1 MKKRVIVTTLILAV
15 AAAAWWFLRGGVEDD
30 YTYRTEP
37 ISRGEIEKVVR
48 ATGTINPLQ
57 TVKVGSQVSG
67 TIAKLYVDFNST
79 VTAGQ
84 IVAVIDSTF
93 LSASVREAEANVQR
107 TTAQRNEA
115 ERALN
120 RAKELFAKDLVSQAD
135 LDAALTTYETSVAQ
149 SKQTEAALE
158 RAQVN
163 LRYAVIRSPINGI
176 VVSRDVDVGQ
186 TVAASLQAPQLFAIA
201 NDLSRMQVEASV
213 DEADIGQ
220 ITTGQKAT
228 FTVDAYPDENF
239 EGEVTQVRLSP
250 INLQNVV
257 TYTVIIEVPNP
268 GQKLRP
274 GMTATASILID
285 KRENVLR
292 VPAVAMRFQPPA
304 DVLEAYNRAHE
315 ADSTGGGGRGDPGRP
330 DGARA
335 EMRSGGDANAATPD
349 GPRRESGQADTS
361 RRGGGERRDRQF
373 NRRGGSEGQAGGD
386 ERRMGGAQ
394 GQNDGQAGGGEGRPP
409 GGGMRGMGSWR
420 RAPAATVWVL
430 SEDGK
435 LTRVRVRTG
444 ITDQR
449 YVELIGDKLKEGD
462 KVVLGVIG
470 GNQNN
475 AGGQRPT
482 SPFQPQPGGG
492 GQRRM

>member
-1 MKKRVIVTTLILAV
+1 MKKRVLITVTLLAV
-15 AAAAWWFLRGGVEDD
+15 AAAAWWFFRAGAMED
-30 YTYRTEP
+30 YTYRTES

-67 TIAKLYVDFNST
+67 TIAKLFVDFNSV

-93 LSASVREAEANVQR
+93 LAASVREAEANVQR

-158 RAQVN
+158 RAMVN

-220 ITTGQKAT
+220 ISTGQTAT

-250 INLQNVV
+250 INVQNVV
-257 TYTVIIEVPNP
+257 TYTVIIGVPNP

-285 KRENVLR
+285 KRESVLR
-292 VPAVAMRFQPPA
+292 VPAMAVRFQPPA
-304 DVLEAYNRAHE
+304 DVLEAYNEEHA
-315 ADSTGGGGRGDPGRP
+315 ADSSGGGGRSGEGRSDVARAQGQGGDGVRP
-330 DGARA
+330 DGA
-335 EMRSGGDANAATPD
+335 S
-349 GPRRESGQADTS
+349 ADTA

-373 NRRGGSEGQAGGD
+373 NRRDSAGQGGRQ
-386 ERRMGGAQ
+386 R
-394 GQNDGQAGGGEGRPP
+394 GGGERQMGGTDGPP
-409 GGGMRGMGSWR
+409 GGGEARAGGGRTGWTGMR
-420 RAPAATVWVL
+420 RAQAATVWVMG
-430 SEDGK
+430 EDGT
-435 LTRVRVRTG
+435 LTRVRIRTG
-444 ITDQR
+444 LTDQR
-449 YVELIGDKLKEGD
+449 YIELIGDKLKEGD
-462 KVVLGVIG
+462 KVVLGVSGAG
-470 GNQNN
+470 GNN
-475 AGGQRPT
+475 AGGQRST
-482 SPFQPQPGGG
+482 SPFQPQMGGPQGG